1 MVIEAGRL
9 RIRLRVLT
17 LLEGTDH
24 VLVDCAVRWQLK
36 LVEVELEEESHRLL
50 CPVQER

>member
-1 MVIEAGRL
+1 MVIEASAL
-9 RIRLRVLT
+9 RIRLRILA

-24 VLVDCAVRWQLK
+24 VLVDCAVRRQLK